1 MKKQLF
7 FAVSMLL
14 YLPVLA
20 FAQDGE
26 LISDLEKIGKVE
38 NNIPRMNISIGE
50 EKLSPRKER
59 QYIQLT
65 YDDIAVI
72 HGINNSSFRLLNAL
86 DQRESVI
93 ISPLSIACLLS
104 MTNNGAHGKT
114 QKEINKILKCTPML
128 MH

>member
-1 MKKQLF
+1 
-7 FAVSMLL
+7 MLL

-20 FAQDGE
+20 FAQEGE

-65 YDDIAVI
+65 SDDIAVI
-72 HGINNSSFRLLNAL
+72 HGINNFSFRLLNT
-86 DQRESVI
+86 SV
-93 ISPLSIACLLS
+93 
-104 MTNNGAHGKT
+104 H
-114 QKEINKILKCTPML
+114 
-128 MH
+128 